1 MHYYER
7 NIGDYHR
14 KAGRLNILQHG
25 VYNLLIDACYDRETF
40 PTLEQAIDWTWA
52 ETEEEIEAVKFVLR
66 KFFKLED
73 GTYVQNRIK
82 EDLENYWSS
91 GGTGSN
97 NAGKEGNRERQKR
110 FREERQQIFA
120 QLKEYGITPSFNA
133 KMTELRAL
141 LNSVATTN
149 NVTVTDETVTNNDG
163 VTNNVTVTTKPIT
176 IEPSNQEP
184 NDSSSG
190 NNAHEEKIEL
200 PPVQFA
206 TYQIDDQRHYSLLE
220 FVNQYSQFQSD
231 FVELAYPR
239 YPTVL
244 SVDFQALMQGYCDHF
259 AAKNGKNTPSIW
271 FVKWLSWIQN
281 NLQDV
286 INRREKQQVPNHQS
300 KQPTGSVQPQK
311 SYFERI
317 ADEENENSIR
327 DVTPKKLIGVEECGH
342 A

>member
-25 VYNLLIDACYDRETF
+25 VYTLLIDACYDRETF
-40 PTLEQAIDWTWA
+40 PTTIEEAIDWVWA
-52 ETEEEIEAVKFVLR
+52 TSPEEIEAVKFVLK
-66 KFFKLED
+66 KFFKQED
-73 GTYVQNRIK
+73 GMYIQKHIQ
-82 EDLENYWSS
+82 EDLNTYKSFIGKQSDNGKKGGRPKGSKNKKNNS
-91 GGTGSN
+91 GN
-97 NAGKEGNRERQKR
+97 DDAGGNP
-110 FREERQQIFA
+110 EETQEKPTETQINPEIPNES
-120 QLKEYGITPSFNA
+120 QEKP
-133 KMTELRAL
+133 
-141 LNSVATTN
+141 
-149 NVTVTDETVTNNDG
+149 
-163 VTNNVTVTTKPIT
+163 KPIT

-184 NDSSSG
+184 DGSSG
-190 NNAHEEKIEL
+190 NNACEEKTL
-200 PPVQFA
+200 PPIQFA
-206 TYQIDDQRHYSLLE
+206 TYQVHDRGFYSLLE
-220 FVNQYSQFQSD
+220 FVNQYSQFQNE
-231 FVELAYPR
+231 FVDLAVPR
-239 YPTVL
+239 HENIL
-244 SVDFQALMQGYCDHF
+244 FVDFQTLMQGYCDF
-259 AAKNGKNTPSIW
+259 FTAKNDKNTPSIW

-327 DVTPKKLIGVEECGH
+327 DVTPKKLIGVEEYGH

>member
-40 PTLEQAIDWTWA
+40 PTTLEEAIDWVWA
-52 ETEEEIEAVKFVLR
+52 TSPEEIEAVKFVLK
-66 KFFKLED
+66 KFFNQNED
-73 GTYVQNRIK
+73 GVYIQKHIQ
-82 EDLENYWSS
+82 EDLNSYKSFIGKQSDNGKKGGRPKGSKNKKNNS
-91 GGTGSN
+91 G
-97 NAGKEGNRERQKR
+97 
-110 FREERQQIFA
+110 
-120 QLKEYGITPSFNA
+120 
-133 KMTELRAL
+133 
-141 LNSVATTN
+141 
-149 NVTVTDETVTNNDG
+149 NDG
-163 VTNNVTVTTKPIT
+163 AGGNPSASDTQGGNPEDTQEKPTETQINPDLPKQSQTKPKPIT
-176 IEPSNQEP
+176 NNHETIEPN
-184 NDSSSG
+184 NSSGG

-206 TYQIDDQRHYSLLE
+206 TYQVEDQRFYSLLE
-220 FVNQYSQFQSD
+220 FVNQYSQFQND
-231 FVELAYPR
+231 FVDLAYPR

-286 INRREKQQVPNHQS
+286 INRREKQQVPEHQS
-300 KQPTGSVQPQK
+300 KQPAGSAQPQK

-317 ADEENENSIR
+317 AEEKNENSMR
-327 DVTPKKLIGVEECGH
+327 DVTPVKKPMVV
-342 A
+342 

>member
-40 PTLEQAIDWTWA
+40 PTTIEEAIDWVWA
-52 ETEEEIEAVKFVLR
+52 TSPEEIEAVKFVLK
-66 KFFKLED
+66 KFFKQED
-73 GTYVQNRIK
+73 GMYIQKHIQ
-82 EDLENYWSS
+82 EDLNSYKSFIGKQSDNGKKGGRPKGSKNKKNNS
-91 GGTGSN
+91 GN
-97 NAGKEGNRERQKR
+97 DDAGGNPSASDTQGGNPEDTQEKPT
-110 FREERQQIFA
+110 ETQINPEIPNES
-120 QLKEYGITPSFNA
+120 QEKP
-133 KMTELRAL
+133 
-141 LNSVATTN
+141 
-149 NVTVTDETVTNNDG
+149 
-163 VTNNVTVTTKPIT
+163 KPIT

-190 NNAHEEKIEL
+190 NNACEEKIEL
-200 PPVQFA
+200 PPVRFA
-206 TYQIDDQRHYSLLE
+206 TYQVDDQRFYSLLE
-220 FVNQYSQFQSD
+220 FVNQYSQFQND
-231 FVELAYPR
+231 FVDLAYPR

-244 SVDFQALMQGYCDHF
+244 SVDFQTLMQGYCDHF

-327 DVTPKKLIGVEECGH
+327 DVTPKKLMVVEEYGH

>member
-40 PTLEQAIDWTWA
+40 PTLEEAIDWVWA
-52 ETEEEIEAVKFVLR
+52 ASPEEIEAVKFVLK
-66 KFFKLED
+66 KFFKQNED
-73 GTYVQNRIK
+73 GVYIQKHIQ
-82 EDLENYWSS
+82 EDLNKYKSFIGKQSDNGKLGGRPKGSKNKKNNS
-91 GGTGSN
+91 G
-97 NAGKEGNRERQKR
+97 
-110 FREERQQIFA
+110 
-120 QLKEYGITPSFNA
+120 
-133 KMTELRAL
+133 
-141 LNSVATTN
+141 
-149 NVTVTDETVTNNDG
+149 NDG
-163 VTNNVTVTTKPIT
+163 VGGNPSASDTQGENPEDTQEKPTETQINPDLPKQSQTKPKPIT

-184 NDSSSG
+184 DDSSGG

-206 TYQIDDQRHYSLLE
+206 TYQVDDQRHYSLLE
-220 FVNQYSQFQSD
+220 FVNQYSQFQND

-286 INRREKQQVPNHQS
+286 INRREKQQVPDHQS

-327 DVTPKKLIGVEECGH
+327 DVTPKKLIGVEEYGH

>member
-25 VYNLLIDACYDRETF
+25 VYTLLIDACYDRETF
-40 PTLEQAIDWTWA
+40 PTTIEEAIDWVWA
-52 ETEEEIEAVKFVLR
+52 TSPEEIEAVKFVLK
-66 KFFKLED
+66 KFFKQED
-73 GTYVQNRIK
+73 GMYIQKHIQ
-82 EDLENYWSS
+82 EDLNSYKSFIGKQSDNGKKGGRPKGSKNKKNNS
-91 GGTGSN
+91 GN
-97 NAGKEGNRERQKR
+97 DDAGGNPSASDTQGGNPEDTQEKPT
-110 FREERQQIFA
+110 ETQINPEIPNES
-120 QLKEYGITPSFNA
+120 QEKP
-133 KMTELRAL
+133 
-141 LNSVATTN
+141 
-149 NVTVTDETVTNNDG
+149 
-163 VTNNVTVTTKPIT
+163 KPIT

-184 NDSSSG
+184 DGSSG

-206 TYQIDDQRHYSLLE
+206 TYQVDDQRHYSLLE
-220 FVNQYSQFQSD
+220 FVNQYSQFQND

-327 DVTPKKLIGVEECGH
+327 DVTPKKLMVVEEYGH